1 MLKRSLLAVGGLAV
15 VLYFLPSPRPAAPVR
30 ADRLLL
36 GTLVTVKLY
45 GDGAVVR
52 PHIEAAYAEI
62 ARVDSSMSHYR
73 EDGVLR
79 RLEQQAQLAPTR
91 GPAGLIAV
99 LTRSQHFAALTDGAF
114 DCTVGA
120 LTSLWNFSDAVAPP
134 APAQIDSALTLVGY
148 EGLEVAAQS
157 FRINKPGL
165 RLDLGAAAKGYAV
178 DQAVAAMQELGVEA
192 GVIEAGGDIRYW
204 GEKPDG
210 QPWLFGVQ
218 HPRAPEQYIAV
229 EDLGLAAIATSG
241 DYEQYFDWEGERY
254 HHLLDPK
261 TGHSAR
267 SCISATVWSATALD
281 ADILS
286 TAVFVLGP
294 EQGLALV
301 EGLPDVESFIFFERE
316 GQLMHR
322 TSTGMRG
329 RFRFCNSSK
338 PSPGC
343 ARQ

>member
-45 GDGAVVR
+45 GDEAVVR
-52 PHIEAAYAEI
+52 LHLEAAFAEI
-62 ARVDSSMSHYR
+62 DRVDSSMSHYR
-73 EDGVLR
+73 ADGALR
-79 RLEQQAQLAPTR
+79 RLEQQARLASTP
-91 GPAGLIAV
+91 GPAGLLAV
-99 LTRSQHFAALTDGAF
+99 LARSQHFAALTDGAF
-114 DCTVGA
+114 DCTVGT
-120 LTSLWNFSDAVAPP
+120 LTSLWNFPDAVAPP
-134 APAQIDSALTLVGY
+134 APAQIDSALALVGY

-157 FRINKPGL
+157 FRINRPGL

-178 DQAVAAMQELGVEA
+178 DQAVAAMQELEVAA

-210 QPWLFGVQ
+210 RPWLFGVQ

-254 HHLLDPK
+254 HHLLNPK
-261 TGHSAR
+261 TGYPAR
-267 SCISATVWSATALD
+267 MCISATVWAATALD

-294 EQGLALV
+294 DQGLALV
-301 EGLPDVESFIFFERE
+301 EGLPAVEGFIFFEQD

-322 TSTGMRG
+322 ASTGMRG

-338 PSPGC
+338 LSPGC
-343 ARQ
+343 ARH

>member
-1 MLKRSLLAVGGLAV
+1 MLKRCLLAVGGLAV
-15 VLYFLPSPRPAAPVR
+15 VLYLLPLPRSAAPVR

-45 GDGAVVR
+45 GDETGVR
-52 PHIEAAYAEI
+52 PHLEAAFAEI
-62 ARVDSSMSHYR
+62 AHVDSSMSHYR
-73 EDGVLR
+73 EDGALR
-79 RLEQQAQLAPTR
+79 QLEQQARHAPTH
-91 GPAGLIAV
+91 GAAGLIAV

-114 DCTVGA
+114 DCTLGA
-120 LTSLWNFSDAVAPP
+120 LTSLWNFPDAVAPP
-134 APAQIDSALTLVGY
+134 APAQIDSALALVGY
-148 EGLEVAAQS
+148 EELEVADQS
-157 FRINKPGL
+157 LRINRPGL

-178 DQAVAAMQELGVEA
+178 DQAVAAMQKLEVTT

-218 HPRAPEQYIAV
+218 HPRASEQYIAV

-261 TGHSAR
+261 TGYPAR
-267 SCISATVWSATALD
+267 ACISATVWAATALD

-294 EQGLALV
+294 EQGLALIESLTDV
-301 EGLPDVESFIFFERE
+301 EGFIFFARD

-322 TSTGMRG
+322 VSTGLRD
-329 RFRFCNSSK
+329 RFRFCNSNK

>member
-1 MLKRSLLAVGGLAV
+1 MLKRSLLAIGGLAV
-15 VLYFLPSPRPAAPVR
+15 VLYLLPSPRPAAPTR

-45 GDGAVVR
+45 GDEAVAR
-52 PHIEAAYAEI
+52 PHIEAAYAEF

-73 EDGVLR
+73 EDSALQ
-79 RLEQQAQLAPTR
+79 RLEQQARRVPTH

-114 DCTVGA
+114 DCTVRA
-120 LTSLWNFSDAVAPP
+120 LTSLWNFPDAVAPP
-134 APAQIDSALTLVGY
+134 APAQIDSVLALVGY

-157 FRINKPGL
+157 FRINRPGL
-165 RLDLGAAAKGYAV
+165 QLDLGAAAKGYAV
-178 DQAVAAMQELGVEA
+178 DQAVAAMRELGVAA

-218 HPRAPEQYIAV
+218 HPRTPEQYLAV

-261 TGHSAR
+261 TGHPAR
-267 SCISATVWSATALD
+267 ACISATVWGRDRAGRRHPID
-281 ADILS
+281 R
-286 TAVFVLGP
+286 
-294 EQGLALV
+294 GLRLRA
-301 EGLPDVESFIFFERE
+301 
-316 GQLMHR
+316 
-322 TSTGMRG
+322 
-329 RFRFCNSSK
+329 
-338 PSPGC
+338 
-343 ARQ
+343 

>member
-45 GDGAVVR
+45 GDEAVVR
-52 PHIEAAYAEI
+52 PYLESAYAEF

-73 EDGVLR
+73 EDGALR
-79 RLEQQAQLAPTR
+79 QLEQQAQLTPTR
-91 GPAGLIAV
+91 GSAGLIAV

-114 DCTVGA
+114 DCTVGS
-120 LTSLWNFSDAVAPP
+120 LTSLWDFPNAAAPP
-134 APAQIDSALTLVGY
+134 APAHIDSALALVGY
-148 EGLEVAAQS
+148 EGLEVASRS

-178 DQAVAAMQELGVEA
+178 DQAVAAMQELQVEA
-192 GVIEAGGDIRYW
+192 GIIEAGGDIRYW
-204 GEKPDG
+204 GEKPDER
-210 QPWLFGVQ
+210 PWLFGVQ
-218 HPRAPEQYIAV
+218 HPRDPEQYLAV

-241 DYEQYFDWEGERY
+241 DYEQYFNWEGERY

-261 TGHSAR
+261 TGYPAR
-267 SCISATVWSATALD
+267 ASISATVWAATALD

-301 EGLPDVESFIFFERE
+301 EGLTNVEGFIFFARD

-322 TSTGMRG
+322 ASTGLRD
-329 RFRFCNSSK
+329 RFRFCNSNK

-343 ARQ
+343 ARH

>member
-15 VLYFLPSPRPAAPVR
+15 VLYFLPSPRSAAPVR

-45 GDGAVVR
+45 GDEAVVR
-52 PHIEAAYAEI
+52 PHVEAAYAEF

-79 RLEQQAQLAPTR
+79 RLERQARLAPTR
-91 GPAGLIAV
+91 GPARLIAV

-120 LTSLWNFSDAVAPP
+120 LTNLWNFPDAVAPP
-134 APAQIDSALTLVGY
+134 ASAQIDSALALVGY

-157 FRINKPGL
+157 FRINRPGL

-178 DQAVAAMQELGVEA
+178 DQAVATMQELGVEA

-261 TGHSAR
+261 TGYPAR
-267 SCISATVWSATALD
+267 ACISATVWAATALD

-294 EQGLALV
+294 DQGLALIESLTDV
-301 EGLPDVESFIFFERE
+301 EGFIFFERD
-316 GQLMHR
+316 GQFMHR
-322 TSTGMRG
+322 ASTGMRD